1 MQLKDNTF
9 LITGAA
15 SGLGAATAERLVAAG
30 GRVVLCDLS
39 DAVDALAEGLGEA
52 ARAVRGDVTS
62 GDDIQAA
69 VDAALALSGGR
80 GLAGRGLAGVVHCA
94 GVVSVAKLVDREGN
108 PADLDAYMRTININL
123 VGTFNVMRL
132 AAAAMAKNAPGE
144 DGERGVIVNTASV
157 AAFDGQVGQ
166 CAYSASKA
174 GVVGMSLPAAREL
187 SRHGI
192 RVMAIAPGVFETPMM
207 SEIPDEAAQ
216 ALAAAVPFPKRLGRP
231 EEFARLAEQIVI
243 NSMLNGEVIRL
254 DGGIRMQ

>member
-1 MQLKDNTF
+1 MDVKGNTF

-15 SGLGAATAERLVAAG
+15 SGLGAATAERLIAG
-30 GRVVLCDLS
+30 GGNVVLCDMQEGVK
-39 DAVDALAEGLGEA
+39 AQAESLGASAA
-52 ARAVRGDVTS
+52 ARVGDITSEADMQNAIAQAVE
-62 GDDIQAA
+62 Q
-69 VDAALALSGGR
+69 SGGR
-80 GLAGRGLAGVVHCA
+80 GLAGVIHCA
-94 GVVSVAKLVDREGN
+94 GVVSVGKLVDREGN
-108 PADLDAYMRTININL
+108 PASLEAYSKTVNINL
-123 VGTFNVMRL
+123 IGTFNIMRL
-132 AAAAMAKNAPGE
+132 ASAAMAKNTPSD
-144 DGERGVIVNTASV
+144 DGERGVLINTASI

-216 ALAAAVPFPKRLGRP
+216 ALAAAVPFPKRLGKP
-231 EEFARLAEQIVI
+231 VEFAKMAEQIITNV
-243 NSMLNGEVIRL
+243 MLNGDVVRL

>member
-1 MQLKDNTF
+1 MHVKDNTF

-39 DAVDALAEGLGEA
+39 DAVKAHAERLGDA

-69 VDAALALSGGR
+69 VDAAVELGD
-80 GLAGRGLAGVVHCA
+80 GRGLAGVVHCA

-144 DGERGVIVNTASV
+144 DGERGVIINTASI
-157 AAFDGQVGQ
+157 AAMDGQVGQ

-187 SRHGI
+187 SRHGV

-216 ALAAAVPFPKRLGRP
+216 ALAAAVPFPKRLGRTD
-231 EEFARLAEQIVI
+231 EFARLAEQII
-243 NSMLNGEVIRL
+243 TNPMLNGEVIRL

>member
-1 MQLKDNTF
+1 MQVKDRTF

-15 SGLGAATAERLVAAG
+15 SGLGAATAERLVAEG

-39 DAVDALAEGLGEA
+39 DTVEAHAEKLGEA
-52 ARAVRGDVTS
+52 ARALRGDVTS
-62 GDDIQAA
+62 AEDMQAA
-69 VDAALALSGGR
+69 VDAAVALGGES
-80 GLAGRGLAGVVHCA
+80 GLAGVVHCA

-108 PADLDAYMRTININL
+108 PADLGAYTRTVQINL

-132 AAAAMAKNAPGE
+132 AAAAMVKNAPSA

-207 SEIPDEAAQ
+207 SEIPDEAAK
-216 ALAAAVPFPKRLGRP
+216 ALAASVPFPKRLGRP
-231 EEFARLAEQIVI
+231 DEFARLAEQIITNV
-243 NSMLNGEVIRL
+243 MLNGEVVRL

>member
-1 MQLKDNTF
+1 MQVKDSTF

-30 GRVVLCDLS
+30 ARVVLCDLNDS
-39 DAVDALAEGLGEA
+39 VNSHAQQLGGN
-52 ARAVRGDVTS
+52 ARAFMADITS
-62 GDDIQAA
+62 AEQMQQAIDAA
-69 VDAALALSGGR
+69 VALGGER
-80 GLAGRGLAGVVHCA
+80 GLSGVVHCA

-108 PADLDAYMRTININL
+108 PADLESYAKTININL

-132 AAAAMAKNAPGE
+132 AAAAMAKNNPTE
-144 DGERGVIVNTASV
+144 SGERGVIINTASI

-187 SRHGI
+187 SRHAI

-231 EEFARLAEQIVI
+231 DEFAQLAEQII
-243 NSMLNGEVIRL
+243 TNAMLNGEVIRL

>member
-1 MQLKDNTF
+1 MQVKDNTF

-39 DAVDALAEGLGEA
+39 DAVKAHAERLGDA

-69 VDAALALSGGR
+69 VDAAVELGD
-80 GLAGRGLAGVVHCA
+80 GRGLAGVVHCA
-94 GVVSVAKLVDREGN
+94 GIVSVAKLVDREGN
-108 PADLDAYMRTININL
+108 PADLEAFNRTIQINL

-144 DGERGVIVNTASV
+144 DGERGVIINTASI
-157 AAFDGQVGQ
+157 AAMDGQVGQ

-187 SRHGI
+187 SRHGV

-216 ALAAAVPFPKRLGRP
+216 ALAAAVPFPKRLGKP
-231 EEFARLAEQIVI
+231 DEYARLAEQII
-243 NSMLNGEVIRL
+243 TNSMLNGEVIRL

>member
-1 MQLKDNTF
+1 MQLKDNAF

-15 SGLGAATAERLVAAG
+15 SGLGAATAERIVAAG

-39 DAVDALAEGLGEA
+39 EAVESHAARLGEA
-52 ARAVRGDVTS
+52 ARAVRGDVTRE
-62 GDDIQAA
+62 DDMQAA
-69 VDAALALSGGR
+69 VEAAVALGG
-80 GLAGRGLAGVVHCA
+80 GEEGERGLAGVIHCA
-94 GVVSVAKLVDREGN
+94 GVVSVAKLLDREGN
-108 PADLDAYMRTININL
+108 PADLDAYARTVQINL

-132 AAAAMAKNAPGE
+132 AAAAMSRNAPGE
-144 DGERGVIVNTASV
+144 DGERGVIINTASV

-207 SEIPDEAAQ
+207 SDIPED
-216 ALAAAVPFPKRLGRP
+216 AVASLSASIPFPKRLGKP
-231 EEFARLAEQIVI
+231 DEYARLAEQIVT
-243 NSMLNGEVIRL
+243 NPMLNGEVIRL
-254 DGGIRMQ
+254 DGGIRMS

>member
-1 MQLKDNTF
+1 MQVKDRTF

-15 SGLGAATAERLVAAG
+15 SGLGAATAERLVNAG
-30 GRVVLCDLS
+30 ANVVLCDMSDRVLS
-39 DAVDALAEGLGEA
+39 LAEQLGAQAKACVADITSAADMQQAVNTAVALGGESGL
-52 ARAVRGDVTS
+52 S
-62 GDDIQAA
+62 
-69 VDAALALSGGR
+69 
-80 GLAGRGLAGVVHCA
+80 GVVHCA

-108 PADLDAYMRTININL
+108 PAELDSYARTVHINL

-132 AAAAMAKNAPGE
+132 AAAAMANNPPG
-144 DGERGVIVNTASV
+144 DSGERGVIVNTASI

-187 SRHGI
+187 SRHAI

-207 SEIPDEAAQ
+207 SEIPDGAAQ
-216 ALAAAVPFPKRLGRP
+216 ALAAAVPFPKRLGKP
-231 EEFARLAEQIVI
+231 EEFALVAEQII
-243 NSMLNGEVIRL
+243 TNPMLNGEVIRL

>member
-1 MQLKDNTF
+1 MQVKERTF

-15 SGLGAATAERLVAAG
+15 SGLGAATAERLVAG
-30 GRVVLCDLS
+30 GARVVLCDLNS
-39 DAVDALAEGLGEA
+39 SVNTHAQQLGA
-52 ARAVRGDVTS
+52 NARAILADITS
-62 GDDIQAA
+62 GEQMQQA
-69 VDAALALSGGR
+69 VDAAVALGGER
-80 GLAGRGLAGVVHCA
+80 GLSGVVHCA

-108 PADLDAYMRTININL
+108 PTDLESYMKTVNINL

-132 AAAAMAKNAPGE
+132 AAAAMAKNAPNE
-144 DGERGVIVNTASV
+144 SGERGVIINTASI

-187 SRHGI
+187 SRHAI

-216 ALAAAVPFPKRLGRP
+216 ALAAAVPFPKRLGKP
-231 EEFARLAEQIVI
+231 DEFAQLAEQII
-243 NSMLNGEVIRL
+243 TNPMLNGELIRL

>member
-1 MQLKDNTF
+1 MQVKDRTF

-15 SGLGAATAERLVAAG
+15 SGLGAATAERLVNAG
-30 GRVVLCDLS
+30 ANIVLCDMS
-39 DAVDALAEGLGEA
+39 DRVLNLAEQLGAQAKACVADITSAADMQQAVNTAVALGGESGL
-52 ARAVRGDVTS
+52 S
-62 GDDIQAA
+62 
-69 VDAALALSGGR
+69 
-80 GLAGRGLAGVVHCA
+80 GVVHCA

-108 PADLDAYMRTININL
+108 PADLDSYARTVHINL

-132 AAAAMAKNAPGE
+132 AAAAMANNPPG
-144 DGERGVIVNTASV
+144 DSGERGVIINTASI

-187 SRHGI
+187 SRHAI

-216 ALAAAVPFPKRLGRP
+216 ALAAAVPFPKRLGKP
-231 EEFARLAEQIVI
+231 EEFALLAEQII
-243 NSMLNGEVIRL
+243 TNSMLNGEVIRL

>member
-1 MQLKDNTF
+1 MQVKDRTF

-15 SGLGAATAERLVAAG
+15 SGLGAATAERLVNAG
-30 GRVVLCDLS
+30 ANVVLCDMS
-39 DAVDALAEGLGEA
+39 DRVLNLAEQLGAQAKACVADITSAADMQQAVNTAVALGCESGL
-52 ARAVRGDVTS
+52 S
-62 GDDIQAA
+62 
-69 VDAALALSGGR
+69 
-80 GLAGRGLAGVVHCA
+80 GVVHCA

-108 PADLDAYMRTININL
+108 PADLDSYARTVHINL

-132 AAAAMAKNAPGE
+132 AAAAMANNPPG
-144 DGERGVIVNTASV
+144 DSGERGVIINTASI

-187 SRHGI
+187 SRHAI

-216 ALAAAVPFPKRLGRP
+216 ALAAAVPFPKRLGKP
-231 EEFARLAEQIVI
+231 EEFALLAEQII
-243 NSMLNGEVIRL
+243 TNPMLNGEVIRL

>member
-1 MQLKDNTF
+1 F

-30 GRVVLCDLS
+30 AKVVLCDVKDS
-39 DAVDALAEGLGEA
+39 IRCHAAQLGERAKACMADITSSEQMQQAFEVA
-52 ARAVRGDVTS
+52 AK
-62 GDDIQAA
+62 
-69 VDAALALSGGR
+69 LSEEK
-80 GLAGRGLAGVVHCA
+80 GLAGVIHCA
-94 GVVSVAKLVDREGN
+94 GVISVAKLVDREGN
-108 PADLDAYMRTININL
+108 PADLDAYAKTIHINL

-132 AAAAMAKNAPGE
+132 AAAAMAKNTPNQ
-144 DGERGVIVNTASV
+144 DGERGVIINTASI

-187 SRHGI
+187 SRHAI

-207 SEIPDEAAQ
+207 GDIPDEAAQ
-216 ALAAAVPFPKRLGRP
+216 ALAASVPFPKRLGRA
-231 EEFARLAEQIVI
+231 EEFAQLAEHIIV

>member
-1 MQLKDNTF
+1 MQVKDHTF

-15 SGLGAATAERLVAAG
+15 SGLGAATAERLVAG
-30 GRVVLCDLS
+30 GARVMLCDLNDS
-39 DAVDALAEGLGEA
+39 VNTHAQTLGESALACLADITSAEQMQQ
-52 ARAVRGDVTS
+52 AVA
-62 GDDIQAA
+62 AA
-69 VDAALALSGGR
+69 VAFGDERGLSG
-80 GLAGRGLAGVVHCA
+80 VIHCA

-108 PADLDAYMRTININL
+108 PADLDSYAKTININL

-132 AAAAMAKNAPGE
+132 ASAAMAKNAPGE
-144 DGERGVIVNTASV
+144 SGERGVIINTASI

-187 SRHGI
+187 SRHAI

-207 SEIPDEAAQ
+207 SEIPDDAAE
-216 ALAAAVPFPKRLGRP
+216 ALAAAVPFPKRLGKP
-231 EEFARLAEQIVI
+231 EEFAQLAEQII
-243 NSMLNGEVIRL
+243 ANPMLNGEVIRL

>member
-1 MQLKDNTF
+1 MQVKDRTF

-15 SGLGAATAERLVAAG
+15 SGLGAATAERLVNAG
-30 GRVVLCDLS
+30 ANVVLCDMS
-39 DAVDALAEGLGEA
+39 DRVLNLAEQLGAQAKACVADITSAADMQQAVNTAVALGGESGL
-52 ARAVRGDVTS
+52 S
-62 GDDIQAA
+62 
-69 VDAALALSGGR
+69 
-80 GLAGRGLAGVVHCA
+80 GVVHCA

-108 PADLDAYMRTININL
+108 PADLDSYPRTVHINL

-132 AAAAMAKNAPGE
+132 AAAAMAKNPPG
-144 DGERGVIVNTASV
+144 DSGERGVIINTASI

-187 SRHGI
+187 SRHAI

-216 ALAAAVPFPKRLGRP
+216 ALAAAVPFPKRLGKP
-231 EEFARLAEQIVI
+231 EEFALLAEQII
-243 NSMLNGEVIRL
+243 TNSMLNGEVIRL

>member
-1 MQLKDNTF
+1 MDVKGNTF

-15 SGLGAATAERLVAAG
+15 SGLGAATAERLVAG
-30 GRVVLCDLS
+30 GGNVVLCDMQESVKAQAESLGASAAACVGDITS
-39 DAVDALAEGLGEA
+39 DADMQEAVALAVE
-52 ARAVRGDVTS
+52 
-62 GDDIQAA
+62 Q
-69 VDAALALSGGR
+69 SGGR
-80 GLAGRGLAGVVHCA
+80 GLAGVIHCA
-94 GVVSVAKLVDREGN
+94 GVVSVGKLVDREGN
-108 PADLDAYMRTININL
+108 PASLEAYSKTVNINL
-123 VGTFNVMRL
+123 IGTFNIMRL
-132 AAAAMAKNAPGE
+132 ASAAMAKNTPSD
-144 DGERGVIVNTASV
+144 DGERGVLINTASI

-216 ALAAAVPFPKRLGRP
+216 ALAAAVPFPKRLGKP
-231 EEFARLAEQIVI
+231 AEFAKMAEHIITNV
-243 NSMLNGEVIRL
+243 MLNGNVVRL

>member
-1 MQLKDNTF
+1 MQVKDRTF

-15 SGLGAATAERLVAAG
+15 SGLGAATAERLVNAG
-30 GRVVLCDLS
+30 ANVVLCDMS
-39 DAVDALAEGLGEA
+39 DRVLNLAEQLGAQAKACVADITSAADMQQAVNTAVALGGESGL
-52 ARAVRGDVTS
+52 S
-62 GDDIQAA
+62 
-69 VDAALALSGGR
+69 
-80 GLAGRGLAGVVHCA
+80 GVVHCA

-108 PADLDAYMRTININL
+108 PADLDSYARTVHINL

-132 AAAAMAKNAPGE
+132 AAAAMAKNPPG
-144 DGERGVIVNTASV
+144 DSGERGVIINTASI

-187 SRHGI
+187 SRHAI

-216 ALAAAVPFPKRLGRP
+216 ALAAAVPFPKRLGKP
-231 EEFARLAEQIVI
+231 EEFALLAEQII
-243 NSMLNGEVIRL
+243 TNPMLNGEVIRL

>member
-1 MQLKDNTF
+1 MQVKDCTF

-30 GRVVLCDLS
+30 GKVVLCDMNNSVVDHAKRLGDRAKACMADITS
-39 DAVDALAEGLGEA
+39 ADEMQQAIDEAVAMGGE
-52 ARAVRGDVTS
+52 S
-62 GDDIQAA
+62 G
-69 VDAALALSGGR
+69 LSG
-80 GLAGRGLAGVVHCA
+80 VIHCA
-94 GVVSVAKLVDREGN
+94 GVVSVAKLVDRNGN
-108 PADLDAYMRTININL
+108 PADLESYAKTININL
-123 VGTFNVMRL
+123 IGTFNVMRL
-132 AAAAMAKNAPGE
+132 AAAAMAKNAPNE
-144 DGERGVIVNTASV
+144 SGERGVIINTASI

-187 SRHGI
+187 SRHAI

-216 ALAAAVPFPKRLGRP
+216 ALAAAVPFPKRLGKP
-231 EEFARLAEQIVI
+231 GEFAQLAEHII
-243 NSMLNGEVIRL
+243 TNPMLNGEVIRL

>member
-1 MQLKDNTF
+1 MHVKDNTF

-39 DAVDALAEGLGEA
+39 DAVKAHAERLGDA

-69 VDAALALSGGR
+69 VDAAVELSG
-80 GLAGRGLAGVVHCA
+80 GRGLAGVVHCA

-108 PADLDAYMRTININL
+108 PADLDAYARTININL

-144 DGERGVIVNTASV
+144 EGERGVIINVASI
-157 AAFDGQVGQ
+157 AAMDGQVGQ

-187 SRHGI
+187 SRHGV

-231 EEFARLAEQIVI
+231 EEFARLAEQIITNV
-243 NSMLNGEVIRL
+243 MLNGEVIRL

>member
-1 MQLKDNTF
+1 MQVKDRTF

-15 SGLGAATAERLVAAG
+15 SGLGAATAARLVKAG
-30 GRVVLCDLS
+30 GKVVLCDMS
-39 DAVDALAEGLGEA
+39 DRVADLAEQWGA
-52 ARAVRGDVTS
+52 QAHACIADITS
-62 GDDIQAA
+62 ADDMQAA
-69 VDAALALSGGR
+69 VNKAVALGGESGLS
-80 GLAGRGLAGVVHCA
+80 GVVHCA
-94 GVVSVAKLVDREGN
+94 GVVSVAKLVDRQGN
-108 PADLDAYMRTININL
+108 PADLESYARTIQINL

-132 AAAAMAKNAPGE
+132 AAAVMASNPPDEG
-144 DGERGVIVNTASV
+144 GERGVIINTASI

-187 SRHGI
+187 SRHAI

-216 ALAAAVPFPKRLGRP
+216 ALAAAVPFPKRLGKP
-231 EEFARLAEQIVI
+231 DEFALLAEQII
-243 NSMLNGEVIRL
+243 TNPMLNGEVIRL

>member
-1 MQLKDNTF
+1 MQVKDRTF

-15 SGLGAATAERLVAAG
+15 SGLGAATAERLVNAG
-30 GRVVLCDLS
+30 ANVVLCDMS
-39 DAVDALAEGLGEA
+39 DRVLNLAEQLGAQAKACVADITSAADVQQAVNTAVALGGESGL
-52 ARAVRGDVTS
+52 S
-62 GDDIQAA
+62 
-69 VDAALALSGGR
+69 
-80 GLAGRGLAGVVHCA
+80 GVVHCA

-108 PADLDAYMRTININL
+108 PADLDSYARTVNINL

-132 AAAAMAKNAPGE
+132 AAAAMAKNPPG
-144 DGERGVIVNTASV
+144 DSGERGVIINTASI

-187 SRHGI
+187 SRHAI

-216 ALAAAVPFPKRLGRP
+216 ALAAAVPFPKRLGKP
-231 EEFARLAEQIVI
+231 EEFALLAEQII
-243 NSMLNGEVIRL
+243 TNPMLNGEVIRL

>member
-1 MQLKDNTF
+1 MQVKDRTF

-15 SGLGAATAERLVAAG
+15 SGLGAATAERLVNAG
-30 GRVVLCDLS
+30 ANVVLCDMS
-39 DAVDALAEGLGEA
+39 DRVLNLAEQLGAQAKACVADITSAADMQQAVNTAVALGGESGL
-52 ARAVRGDVTS
+52 S
-62 GDDIQAA
+62 
-69 VDAALALSGGR
+69 
-80 GLAGRGLAGVVHCA
+80 GVVHCA

-108 PADLDAYMRTININL
+108 PAELDSYARTVHINL

-132 AAAAMAKNAPGE
+132 AAAAMANNPPG
-144 DGERGVIVNTASV
+144 DSGERGVIINTASI

-187 SRHGI
+187 SRHAI

-216 ALAAAVPFPKRLGRP
+216 ALAAAVPFPKRLGKP
-231 EEFARLAEQIVI
+231 EEFALLAEQII
-243 NSMLNGEVIRL
+243 TNPMLNGEVIRL